1 MIMKFALLSQAVA
14 LLRLSSV
21 SDAQGCAATCPP
33 LNFGVPMPSLCEGD
47 LAEDFAN
54 IDRVYETCHPVAGD
68 SFRFRDFMGEGKV
81 TVISN
86 FYIGCNGK

>member
-1 MIMKFALLSQAVA
+1 
-14 LLRLSSV
+14 
-21 SDAQGCAATCPP
+21 
-33 LNFGVPMPSLCEGD
+33 MPSLCEND
-47 LAEDFAN
+47 LAEEFAD

-86 FYIGCNGK
+86 FYIGCNGMYYNCSW